1 MFAYIVRRVIQGIG
15 VALLVSFLCFFL
27 FQYVGDPVLT
37 MVGKNATPKQMEEVR
52 SMLGLDKPFYIQYL
66 TFVKNAFRGDFG
78 RSYTNDLPV
87 FGLILE
93 RAPATIELATSAMII
108 ATFFGIGLG
117 VLVSLNRAAV
127 LSRLV
132 MAGSLLGISLPTF
145 LIGLLFIMIF
155 AVNLQVLPVFGRGD
169 VITIGFW
176 RTGLLT
182 LSGIKHLILPALTL
196 GLYQMALYVR
206 LTRAEVTEVLEQ
218 DYVRTAWAKGL
229 PGRVVI
235 FKHALRNSLIPVVT
249 MIGLG
254 LGELIAFATITE
266 TIFQWPGMCRLFLSS
281 IYGSDYPVIVAYIV
295 LMAFVILFINLAVD
309 IFYTVLN
316 PKIQYD

>member
-1 MFAYIVRRVIQGIG
+1 
-15 VALLVSFLCFFL
+15 
-27 FQYVGDPVLT
+27 

-52 SMLGLDKPFYIQYL
+52 SILGLDKPFYIQYL

-87 FGLILE
+87 FGLIVE
-93 RAPATIELATSAMII
+93 RAPATIELATFAMLI

-117 VLVSLNRAAV
+117 VVVSLNRAAV

-169 VITIGFW
+169 IIKIGFW

-182 LSGIKHLILPALTL
+182 LSGIKHLILPAFTL
-196 GLYQMALYVR
+196 GMYQMALIIR
-206 LTRAEVTEVLEQ
+206 LTRAEVSEVLEE

-229 PGRVVI
+229 PSRIVI

-254 LGELIAFATITE
+254 LGEVIAFATITE

-295 LMAFVILFINLAVD
+295 LMAFVILLINLAVD